1 MNKWLSRMGE
11 LIQDWQFLIHRDG
24 WRAAW
29 RQIGPEILAL
39 PYRRIEFV
47 VVAYSLTQPIP
58 EARARASV
66 TVRPFTAA
74 DLDFVRREHLPS
86 EAHLCAQRLARGHD
100 GLAACID
107 GQIVGYAWS
116 CTDTSLERVEL
127 PMMPGDVLFTDA
139 FTAPA
144 ARGQG
149 VQTVLSTA
157 RLRAAQENGYQRV
170 IAYIKTD
177 NAPSLAVWQKK
188 MGATTIARI
197 TFTRIGPWRKTTC
210 VNLTQEAQK

>member
-1 MNKWLSRMGE
+1 MRKWLDRIQE
-11 LIQDWQFLIHRDG
+11 IIQDWRFLIRRDG
-24 WRAAW
+24 WKAVW
-29 RQIGPEILAL
+29 RQIGQEMMSLL
-39 PYRRIEFV
+39 YRRIEFV
-47 VVAYSLTQPIP
+47 VMAYPLTQPIP
-58 EARARASV
+58 DVHAKAPV
-66 TVRPFTAA
+66 KVRPFNAA

-100 GLAACID
+100 GVAACID

-116 CTDTSLERVEL
+116 SADASLERVDL
-127 PMMPGDVLFTDA
+127 RLAPGDVLFTDA

-157 RLRAAQENGYQRV
+157 RLHAAQEKGYLRV

-177 NAPSLAVWQKK
+177 NTPSLTVWQKK
-188 MGATTIARI
+188 MGAATIARI
-197 TFTRIGPWRKTTC
+197 IFTRIGLWRKTSY
-210 VNLTQEAQK
+210 VEAERRTR